1 MFECYQLSLL
11 SAAVGFPVN
20 RCILEA
26 SVLLGA
32 YVDTHSH
39 IEGRGA
45 DAVRCSCRC
54 SCSNSGSS
62 IAVKGDRSVSPT
74 YKSSGVGLAVS

>member
-1 MFECYQLSLL
+1 MFGCCELSLL

-32 YVDTHSH
+32 YVD
-39 IEGRGA
+39 
-45 DAVRCSCRC
+45 
-54 SCSNSGSS
+54 
-62 IAVKGDRSVSPT
+62 K
-74 YKSSGVGLAVS
+74 LAQDELSER